1 MTKDNTIAGRFLG
14 QSHQSNQANYRQA
27 KMLVNIALLTSLITF
42 CYLIISFILDF
53 ERGVY
58 LMALD
63 VVGFLLVA
71 FLVRKRIDLDV
82 LANLYIAI
90 GAFAINFLIIYSG
103 GISSPLIL

>member
-1 MTKDNTIAGRFLG
+1 
-14 QSHQSNQANYRQA
+14 
-27 KMLVNIALLTSLITF
+27 
-42 CYLIISFILDF
+42 
-53 ERGVY
+53 
-58 LMALD
+58 MALD

-71 FLVRKRIDLDV
+71 FLVRKRIDLEF